1 MEGFKMRV
9 LVAYFSKTGNT
20 KMMAETIA
28 QSVEENGCDVVL
40 KRIEDATPEDMLE
53 ADGVIIG
60 SPTYYGTAAGA
71 VKSLFDESVK
81 YHGKLDGKVG
91 AAFTS
96 CGIIGGGSET
106 AILSILYP
114 MLVHGMIIQ
123 GDPKIGHFGVV
134 AVKTP
139 DDAVL
144 NDCKRLGE
152 RVANLIKKLK

>member
-1 MEGFKMRV
+1 MKV
-9 LVAYFSKTGNT
+9 LVAYYSTTGNT
-20 KMMAETIA
+20 GMMAEAIA

-40 KRIEDATPEDMLE
+40 KRIEDTTPEDMFE

-60 SPTYYGTAAGA
+60 SPTYYGCAAGV
-71 VKSLFDESVK
+71 VKTLFDESVK

-96 CGIIGGGSET
+96 CGILGGGSET

-114 MLVHGMIIQ
+114 LLVHGMIIQ

-134 AVKTP
+134 AIKTP
-139 DDAVL
+139 DDAIL

-152 RVANLIKKLK
+152 RVSNLIKKLR